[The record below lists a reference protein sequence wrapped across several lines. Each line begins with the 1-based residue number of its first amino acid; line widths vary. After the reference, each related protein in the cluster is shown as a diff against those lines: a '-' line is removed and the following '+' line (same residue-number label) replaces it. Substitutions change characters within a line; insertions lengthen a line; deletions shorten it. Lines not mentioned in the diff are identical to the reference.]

1 MRKID
6 RSALVSHSAREMFAL
21 VNDVRAYPSFLPWC
35 REAKV
40 LNESEFQAEAS
51 LRVVKSGI
59 DRWFTTRNVISPGEK
74 IELDLVDGPFD
85 YLRGNWQFQELDSN
99 ASRISLRLEFRFSSR
114 LLGIIFGPVFNYIC
128 DSLID
133 AFIARADDV
142 YRGS

>member
-6 RSALVSHSAREMFAL
+6 RSALVSHSARNMFAL

-35 REAKV
+35 RETKV

-59 DRWFTTRNVISPGEK
+59 DRWFTTRNVITPGEK

-85 YLRGNWQFQELDSN
+85 YLRGDWRFQELGSN
-99 ASRISLRLEFRFSSR
+99 ASKVSLRLEFRFSSI
-114 LLGIIFGPVFNYIC
+114 LLGIVFGPVFNHIC